1 MTNRKFENQNR
12 RNRQHSLKRCQGILE
27 FHPNGFGFL
36 RSPNSLA
43 ERSNDDVF
51 VSGSMISKQQLKQ
64 GSFVQG
70 LASPHSRRGNIR
82 LREIE
87 EVDGLNPMAYR
98 NCPDFDSL
106 RPVSPRKWLRLEQP
120 FGGSTSMR
128 ILDLL
133 TPIGLGQRALIASPP
148 RAGKTTLLKQFGQSI
163 LKNYPD
169 IRLVVLLIDER
180 PEEVTEMQEELGG
193 DVFASCIDQ
202 DPQQHTRL
210 TKIVIDRCKRMV
222 EAGEDVVLL
231 IDSLTRMARSFNKLT
246 VGRGAIGAGGLG
258 INALNIPKK
267 VFSSARATSNGGSLT
282 ILATAL
288 IETENR
294 MDEVIFQEFKGT
306 GNMDLVLSQ
315 SAADQRIFPAID
327 IAKSATRRVELLH
340 DEKTLRT
347 TTALR
352 RSLLT
357 MKNGKAVAE
366 LIEKMQ
372 RFPTNEEFLNLIDSS
387 LIGQRSHYSTS

>member
-1 MTNRKFENQNR
+1 LCVHEPRL
-12 RNRQHSLKRCQGILE
+12 SLKEIMINQKFRNPNRHNKQTPATACEGILE
-27 FHPNGFGFL
+27 VHPNGFGFL
-36 RSPNSLA
+36 RLA
-43 ERSNDDVF
+43 SSKVERTSEDIF
-51 VSGSMISKQQLKQ
+51 VPGTMVEHHQLKQ

-70 LASPHSRRGNIR
+70 LASPHSRHGNMR
-82 LREIE
+82 LRDVEAI
-87 EVDGLNPMAYR
+87 DGLSPMAYR
-98 NCPDFDSL
+98 NRPDFDSL

-120 FGGSTSMR
+120 TDGSTSMR

-133 TPIGLGQRALIASPP
+133 TPIGFGQRALIASPP
-148 RAGKTTLLKQFGQSI
+148 RAGKTTLLKQVGHSV
-163 LKNYPD
+163 LNNYPD
-169 IRLVVLLIDER
+169 TRLVVLLIDER

-202 DPQQHTRL
+202 DAQQHTRL
-210 TKIVIDRCKRMV
+210 AQIVIDRCKQ
-222 EAGEDVVLL
+222 DVVLL

-258 INALNIPKK
+258 IHALNIPKK
-267 VFSSARATSNGGSLT
+267 VFSSARATADGGSLT

-315 SAADQRIFPAID
+315 SVADQRIFPAID
-327 IAKSATRRVELLH
+327 IAKSTTRRVELLH
-340 DEKTLRT
+340 DEKTLRS

-352 RSLLT
+352 RSLLM
-357 MKNGKAVAE
+357 MKNENAVAE
-366 LIEKMQ
+366 LVEKMD
-372 RFPTNEEFLNLIDSS
+372 RFPTNEEFLRLIDAS
-387 LIGQRSHYSTS
+387 LIRR